1 MEKVRVGKRYQ
12 VVIPAAI
19 RKKTNIKVG
28 DEMLLEVDTN
38 GNLYLMPQ
46 PKSYTKTL
54 KGLGE
59 EVWENVD
66 PVSYQ
71 RSERE
76 EKDRDSQ

>member
-19 RKKTNIKVG
+19 RKKTKIKVG
-28 DEMLLEVDTN
+28 DEMLLEVDKS
-38 GNLYLMPQ
+38 GNLYLIPQ
-46 PKSYTKTL
+46 PQSYTNTL

-59 EVWENVD
+59 EIWENVD
-66 PVSYQ
+66 PLSYQ

-76 EKDRDSQ
+76 EKDRDPQ